1 MEPEKVRLFTFDPAK
16 AENWKFK
23 VTQSNRRMKLYIKMK
38 KEETTQW
45 DSLCQAA
52 KPPEMTKDEF
62 ARIIFYKGV
71 ESFMGELTERINSL
85 SEEEKAGI
93 LSGAGHPAP
102 PELPD
107 QPDSTDDKESDA
119 ESKDS

>member
-45 DSLCQAA
+45 DSLCTAA

-71 ESFMGELTERINSL
+71 EAFMGALTERINSL
-85 SEEEKAGI
+85 SEDEKAEI
-93 LSGAGHPAP
+93 LEGVAAP
-102 PELPD
+102 ETETE
-107 QPDSTDDKESDA
+107 DSTDDKESDA